1 MCQKA
6 NVASSKVSNVLNKS
20 SAGPILVQFRLEY
33 NNKSK
38 SVSKGVVQFL
48 ANYSIKI
55 CIKSENIVS
64 SPLFFQEKWRDL
76 TWFCIG
82 PKFKLHNLRKI
93 TLGFTMVVLSPNR
106 ILQSFLRYRQT

>member
-20 SAGPILVQFRLEY
+20 SAGPILVQFRLEC

-64 SPLFFQEKWRDL
+64 SRLSFQKKWR
-76 TWFCIG
+76 
-82 PKFKLHNLRKI
+82 
-93 TLGFTMVVLSPNR
+93 V
-106 ILQSFLRYRQT
+106 

>member
-20 SAGPILVQFRLEY
+20 SAGPILVQFRLEC

-38 SVSKGVVQFL
+38 SVSKGVAQFL

-64 SPLFFQEKWRDL
+64 SRLSFQKKWR
-76 TWFCIG
+76 
-82 PKFKLHNLRKI
+82 
-93 TLGFTMVVLSPNR
+93 V
-106 ILQSFLRYRQT
+106 